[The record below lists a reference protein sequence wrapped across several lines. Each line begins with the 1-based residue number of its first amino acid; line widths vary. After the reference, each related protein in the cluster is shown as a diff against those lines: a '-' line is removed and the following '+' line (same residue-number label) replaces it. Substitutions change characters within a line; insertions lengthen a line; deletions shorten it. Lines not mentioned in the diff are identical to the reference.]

1 VAQNKG
7 MAVETISTSCV
18 IVGGGPAGMMCGYL
32 LARAGVDVTVLEQHK
47 DFLRDFRGDTV
58 HPSTLQVMHELG
70 LLEEFLKLPHTR
82 IRTANIEIGDEH
94 FTVGDFGR
102 LPTVA
107 KFIALM
113 PQWDFLDF
121 LAQQAKKLPN
131 FHLLMQTEAKD
142 LIAQNGRICGVLAT
156 GPRSVGES
164 QGDPKKVNIQ
174 IKAGLTIAADGR
186 HSTLRDKSGLKVE
199 DLGAPF
205 DVLWLSLPV
214 LPGDPADLIG
224 KIRGGQLF
232 VMIYRTD
239 YWQCAYL
246 IPKGGFD
253 IIKADGLSKF
263 RGRLKQIAGFAA
275 GRIDE
280 AIKDFD
286 QVKLLTVTV
295 DRLEKWARPGL
306 LCIGD
311 AAHAMSPIGGAGIN
325 LAIQDAVATANILA
339 PVLTKGVPTLRD
351 LKKVQKRR
359 QFPTRVIQAFQVA
372 AQNAVLAPT
381 MATMQTPKPPWFVRL
396 LNDWP
401 WARQFPARFIGMG
414 VRPEHVRLRSVRS
427 GR

>member
-1 VAQNKG
+1 
-7 MAVETISTSCV
+7 VETISTTCV
-18 IVGGGPAGMMCGYL
+18 IAGGGPAGMMCGYL
-32 LARAGVDVTVLEQHK
+32 LARAGVDVTVLEKHA

-70 LLEEFLKLPHTR
+70 LLADFLKLPHTR

-94 FTVGDFGR
+94 FTVGDFSR
-102 LPTVA
+102 LPTA
-107 KFIALM
+107 GKFIALM

-121 LAQQAKKLPN
+121 LAKEASKLPN

-142 LIAQNGRICGVLAT
+142 LLAQGDRICGVLAT
-156 GPRSVGES
+156 GPRSVGRAGS
-164 QGDPKKVNIQ
+164 DSVPASDQQKVNVQ
-174 IKAGLTIAADGR
+174 IKAALTIAADGR
-186 HSTLRDKSGLKVE
+186 HSLLRDKSGLRIE

-205 DVLWLSLPV
+205 DALWLRLPV
-214 LPGDPADLIG
+214 KPGDPVDLVG
-224 KIRGGQLF
+224 KVRDGQLF

-253 IIKADGLSKF
+253 VIKAEGLSKF
-263 RGRLKQIAGFAA
+263 RGRLKQIAGFAS
-275 GRIDE
+275 GRVDD

-295 DRLEKWARPGL
+295 DRLSKWARPGL

-311 AAHAMSPIGGAGIN
+311 AAHAMSPIGGVGIN
-325 LAIQDAVATANILA
+325 LAIQDAVAAANILG
-339 PVLTKGVPTLRD
+339 PVLQKGVPTLRD

-359 QFPTRVIQAFQVA
+359 EFPTRVIQAVQIA
-372 AQNAVLAPT
+372 AQNIVLAPT
-381 MATMQTPKPPWFVRL
+381 LAAMQTPKPPLIFKI
-396 LNDWP
+396 LNAWP

-414 VRPEHVRLRSVRS
+414 VRPEHVRLRKR
-427 GR
+427 